1 MSLIVTSNIGQD
13 EIDESNAF
21 KPFSYQNALRNT
33 YKIPANSE
41 IALQSAKI
49 NKNSLLVVD
58 RTNTTYCHYFGT
70 PIGGDASTEIE
81 NIESSTTIPFFGIG
95 GTGTAFRDGK
105 RVSRNTTDFANDLEK
120 SFAETAFHPSLITG
134 ENPVTANIVVEPNYV
149 SATNA
154 FDGYKWTFT
163 QQTAKTTKNNASIGD
178 SFTDISID
186 SQGGFTT
193 SAGTITS
200 TGKNGFYAQT
210 RIQPISQNNGT
221 CIMNFNGLNTGGA
234 GSRNPFIVGLSRI
247 NTQKELLGAQ
257 ISIPNHY
264 NFAAHQNGAFFETG
278 MQGRGFYDV
287 CIVRSGDLLY
297 VFQSGTSSNGGIC
310 MNEVV
315 YYGSHNPN
323 FGTQYDIATNNG
335 SYQKVR
341 FTLQNEEIKIELG
354 NASDAYKILCDF
366 TTMRST
372 DDGEGGTKPAA
383 TKNQFMNPT
392 NCAKWNLFPTFSCSR
407 GTGKTLTIE
416 NLQHYTNYPDYTDT
430 NYMEHNWWGKV
441 EFNGE
446 EALAEQVESR
456 PWNSRSVA
464 GTILAPKGVNASG
477 GMTDYKNTIITAKS
491 LEYGADVT
499 DQANSQMSFG
509 FSGRPISVPDS
520 ASDNLITIIKSIKAP
535 TITSGASL
543 FVRLNNFTQTS
554 LNARQG
560 TISKIVAHLP
570 RFDNGG
576 NETGALYF
584 EPHEKTYIDLNNPE
598 DLYINSFDV
607 DIVYDNETFCTAL
620 NGKTIICFH
629 IRKKLVR

>member
-49 NKNSLLVVD
+49 NKNSLLVID

-70 PIGGDASTEIE
+70 PIGGNASTEID
-81 NIESSTTIPFFGIG
+81 NIESSTTTPFFGIG
-95 GTGTAFRDGK
+95 GTGSAFRDGK
-105 RVSRNTTDFANDLEK
+105 RLTRNTTDFANDLEK

-134 ENPVTANIVVEPNYV
+134 ENPVTADIVVEPNYV
-149 SATNA
+149 SGTNA

-163 QQTAKTTKNNASIGD
+163 QQTAKTTLNNASID
-178 SFTDISID
+178 DNFTDISVD
-186 SQGGFTT
+186 SQGGFTAT
-193 SAGTITS
+193 GGTITS
-200 TGKNGFYAQT
+200 TSKNGFYAQT
-210 RIQPISQNNGT
+210 RLQPISQNNGT
-221 CIMNFNGLNTGGA
+221 CIMNFDGLNTGLPG
-234 GSRNPFIVGLSRI
+234 GRNPFIVGLSRI
-247 NTQKELLGAQ
+247 NTQKDFLGSN
-257 ISIPNHY
+257 ISIPNAY
-264 NFAAHQNGAFFETG
+264 NFGANQNAPFFQTG
-278 MQGRGFYDV
+278 IQGRGFYDV
-287 CIVRSGDLLY
+287 CIVRKGDLLY
-297 VFQSGTSSNGGIC
+297 VMQSGTSSSGGIC
-310 MNEVV
+310 MNEVT
-315 YYGSHNPN
+315 YYGSHNKD
-323 FGTQYDIATNNG
+323 FATQYDIATNNS
-335 SYQKVR
+335 SYTKVR
-341 FTLQNEEIKIELG
+341 YTIQNEEIKIELG
-354 NASDAYKILCDF
+354 TAANSYTTLCDF
-366 TTMRST
+366 TTLN
-372 DDGEGGTKPAA
+372 AA
-383 TKNQFMNPT
+383 GAVKNECLNPL

-416 NLQHYTNYPDYTDT
+416 NLQHYTNYPSYTDT

-446 EALAEQVESR
+446 ENLAEDVESR
-456 PWNSRSVA
+456 LWNSRSS
-464 GTILAPKGVNASG
+464 TILLAPKGVNASG
-477 GMTDYKNTIITAKS
+477 GMKDYRNTIITAKS
-491 LEYGADVT
+491 LEYGEDVT
-499 DQANSQMSFG
+499 NQANSQMAFG
-509 FSGRPISVPDS
+509 FSGRPISFPDS
-520 ASDNLITIIKSIKAP
+520 ASDNVKTIVKSLKAP

-560 TISKIVAHLP
+560 SISKIVAHLP